1 MKKNLPSKNKKP
13 FSPMYK
19 DYYFYSKR
27 VTTEDM
33 MNLAEL
39 SIPAYY
45 NTPYS
50 SIYEDNYTS
59 RGYFYDPNVN
69 QFTNAI
75 TEDRFKQIVACCTNG
90 LLYSIFETIRY
101 EFRDHKDILECIDF
115 TVNIKDEREI
125 VYLVYRGINYS
136 INCAYHLQDMIKDIV
151 CDFNSTKNAVRIQL
165 FVDTIVAGVYREL
178 HNMILEKLC
187 GYNPEIFSKVMNIV
201 TRCTIVYHDNLNMS
215 ICCFI
220 EDLSHNKEYMLANNN
235 IIKDE

>member
-1 MKKNLPSKNKKP
+1 MKKNLPSKNKEP

-33 MNLAEL
+33 MNPVEL
-39 SIPAYY
+39 SIPADY
-45 NTPYS
+45 NTPYP

-59 RGYFYDPNVN
+59 RGYFHDPNIN
-69 QFTNAI
+69 QFTSAI
-75 TEDRFKQIVACCTNG
+75 TKDRFKQIVACCTNG
-90 LLYSIFETIRY
+90 LLYSIFETIKY

-115 TVNIKDEREI
+115 MANIKDKREMA
-125 VYLVYRGINYS
+125 YLVYRNINHS
-136 INCAYHLQDMIKDIV
+136 TNCTDYYLEDMIRDIV
-151 CDFNSTKNAVRIQL
+151 CDFNNTKNVVRIQL

-178 HNMILEKLC
+178 HNMILANLC
-187 GYNPEIFSKVMNIV
+187 GYDPEIFSKVMNIV
-201 TRCTIVYHDNLNMS
+201 TRCIIVYHDNLNMS

-220 EDLSHNKEYMLANNN
+220 EDLSHNKEYMLANN